1 MRGSRIADRGSR
13 IAGRA
18 HKVLALII
26 WVLKKKKDEMVKMAE
41 TGVTE

>member
-1 MRGSRIADRGSR
+1 MTAQRGPRTT
-13 IAGRA
+13 GRA